1 MINDVP
7 ILKDKEFV
15 LFQKMI
21 YDRAG
26 ISMSDAKKPLVS
38 GRLTKRVKHYGL
50 ASFEEYFHL
59 ITTTANGEM
68 QMAVDLLTTNETF
81 FFREP
86 KHFDFLRDGVLPN
99 WFTGP
104 RRVWSA
110 ACSSGEEAYTLA
122 MMLAEHA
129 PTGDWEII
137 GTDISTRVLEKA
149 RSGHYLIERAEKIPR
164 KYLTKYCL
172 KGVGPQDGTF
182 IVERSLRE
190 RVNFLHA
197 NLKEDLKKLGKF
209 DVIFLRNVMIYFD
222 IQTKREVVAKMLP
235 QLKPGGYFVVSHSES
250 LNGITDDLKLIT
262 PSVYCKQ

>member
-1 MINDVP
+1 MNDAPV
-7 ILKDKEFV
+7 LKDKEFI

-21 YDRAG
+21 YERAG
-26 ISMSDAKKPLVS
+26 ISMSDAKKALVS
-38 GRLTKRVKHYGL
+38 GRLTKRVKHFGL

-59 ITTTANGEM
+59 INTAANGEM

-86 KHFDFLRDGVLPN
+86 KHFDFLQETVLPA
-99 WFTGP
+99 WRTGP

-122 MMLAEHA
+122 MMLAEHS
-129 PTGDWEII
+129 PTDAWEII

-149 RSGHYLIERAEKIPR
+149 RSGHYPIERAERIPSN
-164 KYLTKYCL
+164 YLTKYCL

-182 IVERSLRE
+182 IMERCLRG

-197 NLKEDLKKLGKF
+197 NLKQDLRKLGKF

-222 IQTKREVVAKMLP
+222 METKREVVAQMLP

-250 LNGITDDLKLIT
+250 LNGITDDLKLIR
-262 PSVYCKQ
+262 PSIYCKQ